1 MRKIPK
7 KNYFILFLLAVIV
20 VVVCFVLMNLYNS
33 NRVVTYNSPVKSVI
47 NEIKYDDL
55 ESYLQENL
63 NIVLYI
69 NDSNDSDE
77 KQELDIKKIIMDNNV
92 QQYVVYIEKN
102 DDLTK
107 EYSLDD
113 NSPIFVAYQDGKIS
127 EVLSLDLYTEEEVES
142 FLVRNGVIEN
152 D

>member
-1 MRKIPK
+1 MREIPK
-7 KNYFILFLLAVIV
+7 KNYLVLFLLATSV

-33 NRVVTYNSPVKSVI
+33 NKVVTYNSPVKNVI

-77 KQELDIKKIIMDNNV
+77 QQELNIKKIIMENNV
-92 QQYVVYIEKN
+92 QQYIVYIEKN
-102 DDLTK
+102 EDLVK
-107 EYSLDD
+107 EYSLDN
-113 NSPIFVAYQDGKIS
+113 NSPIFVAYQDGKVS
-127 EVLSLDLYTEEEVES
+127 EILSLNSYSEEEVEK
-142 FLVRNGVIEN
+142 FLIRNGVIEN

>member
-1 MRKIPK
+1 
-7 KNYFILFLLAVIV
+7 
-20 VVVCFVLMNLYNS
+20 MNLYNS
-33 NRVVTYNSPVKSVI
+33 NKVVTYNSPVKNVI

-77 KQELDIKKIIMDNNV
+77 QQELNIKKIIMENNV
-92 QQYVVYIEKN
+92 QQYIVYIEKN
-102 DDLTK
+102 EDLVK
-107 EYSLDD
+107 EYSLDN
-113 NSPIFVAYQDGKIS
+113 NSPIFVAYQDGKVS
-127 EVLSLDLYTEEEVES
+127 EILSLNSYSEEEVEK
-142 FLVRNGVIEN
+142 FLIRNGVIEN